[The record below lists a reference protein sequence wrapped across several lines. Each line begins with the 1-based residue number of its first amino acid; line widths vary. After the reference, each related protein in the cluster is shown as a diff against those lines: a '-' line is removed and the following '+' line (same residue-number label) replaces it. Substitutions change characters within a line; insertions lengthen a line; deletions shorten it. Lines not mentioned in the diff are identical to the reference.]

1 MFEVLLTGFGVFVF
15 GVTQGISAGY
25 EVTRPFR
32 VFGFTGLLAALS
44 WRELR
49 IGTHTK
55 LERHTWTL
63 RGRTSE
69 YFDDSVA
76 VSSPTYLVDNLPV
89 YVLAFCFPFTTV
101 GCGVWLAT
109 VHQKVEGRQQLMPA
123 MEKFRRLFAA
133 EQLIS
138 QCKCDIA
145 RPTLPS
151 GVLDPLSSIGGAPI
165 NHLKPF

>member
-1 MFEVLLTGFGVFVF
+1 MRFRKDVGASLVMFEVLLTGFGVFVF

-89 YVLAFCFPFTTV
+89 SNSEA
-101 GCGVWLAT
+101 
-109 VHQKVEGRQQLMPA
+109 
-123 MEKFRRLFAA
+123 RRSGKSRK
-133 EQLIS
+133 I
-138 QCKCDIA
+138 
-145 RPTLPS
+145 LPY
-151 GVLDPLSSIGGAPI
+151 G
-165 NHLKPF
+165 

>member
-1 MFEVLLTGFGVFVF
+1 MRFRKDVGASLVMFEVLLTGFGVFVF

-101 GCGVWLAT
+101 GCGVWL
-109 VHQKVEGRQQLMPA
+109 VRRPKVIAEWARRT
-123 MEKFRRLFAA
+123 KIRYRRLF
-133 EQLIS
+133 I
-138 QCKCDIA
+138 KKWRGD
-145 RPTLPS
+145 
-151 GVLDPLSSIGGAPI
+151 SS
-165 NHLKPF
+165 